1 MKKEKNYINKIIL
14 VSLIALI
21 GLTSIQAYWMYS
33 AVKQQKSQFN
43 RSIHICLHNI
53 IREIN
58 KAETLKK
65 VNVNNSKKMLLQLI
79 NKKNINNHISIK
91 DSLLNHVN
99 KILDTSNTYLLDSSL
114 INKRDKQN
122 IPYPIRCFIKEL
134 LSIDYFLNVKD
145 RIAKSEL
152 DDIVNASI
160 KKYNIKT
167 DVYYAVIDIDSSI
180 IYSSFNEKQNI
191 KELELSQFTA
201 PLFPDGYFNAD
212 IKLSLLVP
220 NQNITV
226 LKSTW
231 MLLLLSVIFLI
242 IIISAFYYNLRTIYR
257 QKKVSVIKNDF
268 INNMTHEIKTPVSTI
283 SLACEALLD
292 KDLSSSEE
300 KRKQFVSTIYQENKR
315 LGALVENVL
324 RSASIEKEDLV
335 LNKELLNLE
344 TIIQKAVK
352 NINLQLNNKNGS
364 IELELNAENKLIEAD
379 KTHITSIFFNLLD
392 NAIKYSY
399 NKPEII
405 IKTED
410 VISGVVIKI
419 IDSGIGIDK
428 EHHMKIFDKLYRVPT
443 GDVHNVKGFGL
454 GLSYVKSIVE
464 LHMGNVKVES
474 NLQKGS
480 TFILHL
486 PAANKN

>member
-1 MKKEKNYINKIIL
+1 LRKEKNYINKIIL

-21 GLTSIQAYWMYS
+21 GLTSIQAYWMYNS
-33 AVKQQKSQFN
+33 VKQQKLQFN

-53 IREIN
+53 IREVN

-65 VNVNNSKKMLLQLI
+65 VNVSNSKKNILQLI
-79 NKKNINNHISIK
+79 NKNNQRINIKDTLLSHISK
-91 DSLLNHVN
+91 M
-99 KILDTSNTYLLDSSL
+99 LDTSNTYLLDSAVL
-114 INKRDKQN
+114 NKWGKTN
-122 IPYPIRCFIKEL
+122 VPYQIRCFIKEL
-134 LSIDYFLNVKD
+134 LSIDYVSNVKD
-145 RIAKSEL
+145 RITKREL
-152 DDIVNASI
+152 DDVVNESLI
-160 KKYNIKT
+160 KSNIKT
-167 DVYYAVIDIDSSI
+167 DVYYALIDMDSSI
-180 IYSSFNEKQNI
+180 IYSSLNENSYI
-191 KELELSQFTA
+191 NGLELSQFSA
-201 PLFPDGYFNAD
+201 ILFPDDYFNTD
-212 IKLSLLVP
+212 VKLSLLVP
-220 NQNITV
+220 NQNIAV
-226 LKSTW
+226 LKSIW
-231 MLLLLSVIFLI
+231 MPLILSLLFLI
-242 IIISAFYYNLRTIYR
+242 VIISTFYYNLRTIYR
-257 QKKVSVIKNDF
+257 QKKISEIKNDF

-300 KRKQFVSTIYQENKR
+300 KRKQFISTIYQENKR

-344 TIIQKAVK
+344 DIIQKAVK
-352 NINLQLNNKNGS
+352 NIDLQLKNKNGNLD
-364 IELELNAENKLIEAD
+364 LELNANNKLIEAD
-379 KTHITSIFFNLLD
+379 KTHITNIFFNLLD

-399 NKPEII
+399 DRPSIK

-410 VISGVVIKI
+410 VINGVVVKI
-419 IDSGIGIDK
+419 MDNGIGIDK
-428 EHHMKIFDKLYRVPT
+428 LHHVKIFDKLYRVPT

-464 LHMGNVKVES
+464 LHKGHIKVES

-480 TFILHL
+480 AFILHL